1 MRREL
6 GFEFNDIW
14 HLDFVQPFVLWPHI
28 EVLTHDASPKMLAVM
43 NGSPYLKYSPAD
55 IALLDDPAK
64 CQVYIEAH
72 AGCIAPRYCEIAT
85 ILSTKSAL
93 MEPPAPSFLDSLY
106 PHGVA
111 NWTRFSQGT
120 LLAHMLDMAAFAHAW
135 PPLAQRWEVEGASA
149 ITLPTTRG
157 CIQWSH
163 RM

>member
-6 GFEFNDIW
+6 GFEFNNIW
-14 HLDFVQPFVLWPHI
+14 HLDFVQPFALWPHI

-93 MEPPAPSFLDSLY
+93 MEPPPPSFFDGVY
-106 PHGVA
+106 PDGVA
-111 NWTRFSQGT
+111 DWTKFSAGSLSNHMYDMGT
-120 LLAHMLDMAAFAHAW
+120 FAHAW
-135 PPLAQRWEVEGASA
+135 TPLERRWEDGGVQANIIIPEHNV
-149 ITLPTTRG
+149 
-157 CIQWSH
+157 Q
-163 RM
+163 